1 MTITGKVT
9 EKGTIKY
16 YFHTAIVLFLMF
28 GMGFVPS
35 FNENITQVGMISIGV
50 FLGMLYG
57 WTFVEMIW
65 PSLLGMV
72 AVCFTGV
79 ISVKDS
85 FLQGFGADIV
95 IITLLIFIFSEYLNQ
110 SGLNRYV
117 AEWFI
122 SRKICIGRPWIL
134 CGILTFCAFLLSVF
148 TYIFA
153 AILVLWAIFYNTAEH
168 VGLEKK
174 STYVSCILF
183 GIVLGGALGALALPF
198 NPMALIALNA
208 MEATTGLT
216 VNFAMFSVFNFVF
229 CTLIIA
235 LYCLACKYLLR
246 VPCPQLSAKED
257 KFSHLRGKKM
267 NKNQKQSMLFLCIF
281 LLMLLL
287 PGILPK
293 TWPVIK
299 QLNMFSV
306 SGCAALVIVA
316 LLIVRKVGSNGKEG
330 LMNFAQ
336 VAKTGI
342 NWDVIILLAATMP
355 VSTVL
360 ESDQSGVLEAIRL
373 FLMNQIS
380 GINPYLAIAIIAIA
394 LCIVT
399 QFAHNAVL
407 LIIFIPMLCPIAVQ
421 FGINPVVLVV
431 TLLYSVQTAL
441 LTPASST
448 QAAMLFA
455 NTEWVDKKDIVKLAV
470 LSIIL
475 IMAVALCVVMPLAGP
490 LLG

>member
-1 MTITGKVT
+1 MTVTGKVT
-9 EKGTIKY
+9 EKGTAKY
-16 YFHTAIVLFLMF
+16 YFHTAVVLFLMF
-28 GMGFVPS
+28 GMRFVPS
-35 FNENITQVGMISIGV
+35 FNENITQVGMTSIGV

-57 WTFVEMIW
+57 WTFIEMIW

-79 ISVKDS
+79 ITVKDS

-95 IITLLIFIFSEYLNQ
+95 IITLLIFIFAEYLNQ

-122 SRKICIGRPWIL
+122 SRKICIGRPWVL
-134 CGILTFCAFLLSVF
+134 CGILAFCAFLLSVF

-168 VGLEKK
+168 VGLQKK
-174 STYVSCILF
+174 SGYVNAVMF
-183 GIVLGGALGALALPF
+183 GVVLGGALGALALPF
-198 NPMALIALNA
+198 NPMALIALNS

-216 VNFAMFSVFNFVF
+216 VNFALFSLFNLVF
-229 CTLIIA
+229 CVLIIV
-235 LYCLACKYLLR
+235 LYCLACKFILR
-246 VPCPQLSAKED
+246 IPCPQLATKED

-267 NKNQKQSMLFLCIF
+267 NQNQKQSMLFLCIF

-293 TWPVIK
+293 SLPVIK
-299 QLNMFSV
+299 QFSMFNV
-306 SGCAALVIVA
+306 SGCAALIIVA
-316 LLIVRKVGSNGKEG
+316 LLIIRKDESGKSG

-336 VAKTGI
+336 IAKTGI

-360 ESDQSGVLEAIRL
+360 ESNKSGVLEAIRL
-373 FLMNQIS
+373 VLMNQIS
-380 GINPYLAIAIIAIA
+380 GVNPYMAIAIIAIA

-407 LIIFIPMLCPIAVQ
+407 LLFSSRCCARLPY
-421 FGINPVVLVV
+421 N
-431 TLLYSVQTAL
+431 SV
-441 LTPASST
+441 
-448 QAAMLFA
+448 
-455 NTEWVDKKDIVKLAV
+455 
-470 LSIIL
+470 
-475 IMAVALCVVMPLAGP
+475 
-490 LLG
+490 